1 MSKKK
6 TPIGWVTDESMYR
19 LLRGGNDSRGTVPLH
34 EKPSS
39 VAKIPLYLG
48 VPNSL
53 DLKRL
58 AND

>member
-1 MSKKK
+1 MGKKK

-48 VPNSL
+48 VPNNL
-53 DLKRL
+53 DLKSL
-58 AND
+58 GK